1 MRLIQVE
8 WQVID
13 GTTLQTL
20 VMFCFEA
27 HCFGDDFSGLGVKR
41 HDSAVCAKTH
51 QQNIYRHFLI
61 LFTLHHK

>member
-20 VMFCFEA
+20 VMFCFE
-27 HCFGDDFSGLGVKR
+27 DDFSGLGVKR
-41 HDSAVCAKTH
+41 YDSAVCAKTH